1 MRKKIK
7 KLIKLKKSEKNNWK
21 NRIVKKNWL
30 EFLKNRPVRF
40 YKPETKKTE
49 LKPDKTKKK
58 LKNWKNQTKPIWI
71 CFCSKI
77 TELKPVGLNRFQFVF
92 FLKTSLVIFFNKNQI
107 KPNWSK
113 NNHPKTHAP
122 VSNYTHAIMVDNFQR

>member
-40 YKPETKKTE
+40 YKPETKKTK
-49 LKPDKTKKK
+49 LKPEKTKKK
-58 LKNWKNQTKPIWI
+58 NWK
-71 CFCSKI
+71 
-77 TELKPVGLNRFQFVF
+77 TEK
-92 FLKTSLVIFFNKNQI
+92 I
-107 KPNWSK
+107 KPNRFESVFVLK
-113 NNHPKTHAP
+113 
-122 VSNYTHAIMVDNFQR
+122 

>member
-40 YKPETKKTE
+40 YKPETKKTK
-49 LKPDKTKKK
+49 LKPEKTKK
-58 LKNWKNQTKPIWI
+58 NQ
-71 CFCSKI
+71 KI
-77 TELKPVGLNRFQFVF
+77 EK
-92 FLKTSLVIFFNKNQI
+92 I
-107 KPNWSK
+107 KPNWFESVFVLK
-113 NNHPKTHAP
+113 
-122 VSNYTHAIMVDNFQR
+122 

>member
-40 YKPETKKTE
+40 YKPETKKTK
-49 LKPDKTKKK
+49 LKPEKTKKK
-58 LKNWKNQTKPIWI
+58 PKNWKNQTQLIWI

-77 TELKPVGLNRFQFVF
+77 TELKLVG
-92 FLKTSLVIFFNKNQI
+92 
-107 KPNWSK
+107 
-113 NNHPKTHAP
+113 
-122 VSNYTHAIMVDNFQR
+122 

>member
-7 KLIKLKKSEKNNWK
+7 KLIKLKKSEKNDWK

-40 YKPETKKTE
+40 YKPETKKTK
-49 LKPDKTKKK
+49 LKPEKTKKKK

-92 FLKTSLVIFFNKNQI
+92 FF
-107 KPNWSK
+107 
-113 NNHPKTHAP
+113 
-122 VSNYTHAIMVDNFQR
+122 